1 MAQEKIDTA
10 PLYVNPD
17 RGVAVLNYS
26 NKFIKDV
33 FQLANSDEL
42 ADVIKVYLEDE
53 NYQKTPSALNDASV
67 QDYVDVIKDILMNRM
82 DELKFDSEDILNSI
96 EDLYSYYRSLLR
108 VATINKHQ
116 NDIVATA
123 FMDIDNQFNELVL
136 KLYRTVEEK
145 LQGHGN
151 HIYRQVNAGSNAC
164 ILTQSVK
171 WPVPDKYAALTSIRF
186 IDTLMVRP
194 PMMVHT
200 KSNKR
205 EGVFS
210 ETKQNPIENFKG
222 DRDSWYCYPAWV
234 GQSLAYIYFDRDYFS
249 NGLALG
255 NLFELANEEDVKG
268 HKPDIILLFGTEGA
282 ASDTDDNCHYFLD
295 EENDI
300 YVGQVPYN
308 DKTTYFGYMKKM
320 VLTLHN
326 LSMISKH
333 KLPIHG
339 SMVKITFSNGK
350 TKSVVFFGDSGAG
363 KSESIEALQ
372 EIADDKIVNIETI
385 FDDMGSFTLTGDD
398 QAIYAQGTETGAFVR
413 LDDLSSEVAFSN
425 MDRGIYM
432 NPELSNAR
440 CIIPANTYPNI
451 VQHHHVDMW
460 LYANNYSKE
469 IGVHQFEDEESAKA
483 VFVAGKRKALGT
495 TDEVGMST
503 TFFANPFGPVQKQAE
518 TQPIIDEVFSSLFKK
533 GTFVGEIYTHL
544 GYDKKKSSLNES
556 AQELLD
562 VLMNRD

>member
-1 MAQEKIDTA
+1 MVQEKIDTPA
-10 PLYVNPD
+10 LYVNTD
-17 RGVAVLNYS
+17 RGVAVLDYS
-26 NKFIKDV
+26 NKFVKNV
-33 FQLANSDEL
+33 FQLVNSKEL
-42 ADVIKVYLEDE
+42 ADVVDVYL
-53 NYQKTPSALNDASV
+53 SDASYHKKPSKFNDV
-67 QDYVDVIKDILMNRM
+67 SVEEYLDTIKKIVVDEQDKIKYDAKDV
-82 DELKFDSEDILNSI
+82 LNSI
-96 EDLYSYYRSLLR
+96 EDLYSFYRSLLR

-116 NDIVATA
+116 NDIVANN
-123 FMDIDNQFNELVL
+123 FMDIDNHFNELVL
-136 KLYRTVEEK
+136 ELYRVVEEK
-145 LQGHGN
+145 LQGHVN
-151 HIYRQVNAGSNAC
+151 HIYRQVNAGTNAC
-164 ILTQSVK
+164 ILTQSVN
-171 WPVPDKYAALTSIRF
+171 WPVPEKYNKLKDIRF
-186 IDTLMVRP
+186 VDTLMVRP

-210 ETKQNPIENFKG
+210 ETKQNPIENFTG

-234 GQSLAYIYFDRDYFS
+234 GESLAYIYFHRDYFS

-255 NLFELANEEDVKG
+255 NLFELADIEAIKDR
-268 HKPDIILLFGTEGA
+268 KPDLLLMFGTAGSE
-282 ASDTDDNCHYFLD
+282 SDTDDNCHYFHD
-295 EENDI
+295 DENDM

-320 VLTLHN
+320 MLTLHN
-326 LSMISKH
+326 LSMINKH

-372 EIADDKIVNIETI
+372 EIADDKILNIETI

-440 CIIPANTYPNI
+440 CIIPANEYPEI
-451 VQHHHVDMW
+451 IKHHHVDMW
-460 LYANNYSKE
+460 LYANNYDKE
-469 IGVHQFEDEESAKA
+469 IGVHQFEDEDSAKA

-503 TFFANPFGPVQKQAE
+503 TFFANPFGPVQRQAD
-518 TQPIIDEVFSSLFKK
+518 TQVIIDEVFSALFKK
-533 GTFVGEIYTHL
+533 GTFVGEIFTHL

-556 AQELLD
+556 ARQLLD
-562 VLMNRD
+562 LLMNS

>member
-1 MAQEKIDTA
+1 MVQEKIDTA

-26 NKFIKDV
+26 SKYIKDL
-33 FQLANSDEL
+33 FQLVNSEEL
-42 ADVIKVYLEDE
+42 AGIVKVYLND
-53 NYQKTPSALNDASV
+53 NSYKKTPSALNDVSV
-67 QDYVDVIKDILMNRM
+67 EEYVGVIKDILMNHM
-82 DELKFDSEDILNSI
+82 DSLKFASTDILNSI
-96 EDLYSYYRSLLR
+96 EDLYTYYRSLLR
-108 VATINKHQ
+108 ISTINKHQ
-116 NDIVATA
+116 NAIIGTS
-123 FMDIDNQFNELVL
+123 FMNIDNRFNELVL
-136 KLYRTVEEK
+136 NLYRSVEEK
-145 LQGHGN
+145 LQGHVN
-151 HIYRQVNAGSNAC
+151 HIYRQVDAGTNAC
-164 ILTQSVK
+164 ILTQTIK
-171 WPVPDKYAALTSIRF
+171 WDVPEKYASLASIRF

-194 PMMVHT
+194 PVMVHT

-222 DRDSWYCYPAWV
+222 DRESWYCYPAWV
-234 GQSLAYIYFDRDYFS
+234 GESLAYIYFDRDYFA

-255 NLFELANEEDVKG
+255 NLFELADEEAVKDR
-268 HKPDIILLFGTEGA
+268 KPDIILLFGSEGA
-282 ASDTDDNCHYFLD
+282 TSDTDDNCHYFLD
-295 EENDI
+295 AENDI

-372 EIADDKIVNIETI
+372 EIADDKIENIETI
-385 FDDMGSFTLTGDD
+385 FDDMGSFTLTGDE

-440 CIIPANTYPNI
+440 CIIPANTYQNI
-451 VQHHHVDMW
+451 VKHHNVDMW
-460 LYANNYSKE
+460 LYANNYDKE
-469 IGVHQFEDEESAKA
+469 IGVHQFDDEQEAKS

-495 TDEVGMST
+495 TDEVGMSI

-518 TQPIIDEVFSSLFKK
+518 TQEIIDEVFPALFKK
-533 GTFVGEIYTHL
+533 GTFIGEIYTHL
-544 GYDKKKSSLNES
+544 GYDKKKSSLNAS
-556 AQELLD
+556 AQALLD
-562 VLMNRD
+562 ILMNS